1 MLTTC
6 LAARHAPTTLATSTD
21 NITVTERPREG
32 DDRSISDLLC
42 LYTVKSTGNQEVS
55 RVMDPHRETETIL
68 RRAGMDLHRRRADAK
83 RLAEAAAAI
92 SGEWIMPNPVPTE
105 ARS

>member
-1 MLTTC
+1 
-6 LAARHAPTTLATSTD
+6 
-21 NITVTERPREG
+21 
-32 DDRSISDLLC
+32 
-42 LYTVKSTGNQEVS
+42 
-55 RVMDPHRETETIL
+55 MDPHRETETIL